1 MTEDLYNTKRSL
13 ELEWQQE
20 HLKEGKYTLN
30 MGYIDKKIQEIVK
43 EIIAKEFEADTLQ
56 DNIFESRL
64 ILHRPFDQQQY
75 L

>member
-1 MTEDLYNTKRSL
+1 L

-43 EIIAKEFEADTLQ
+43 EIIAREFEDDTRE
-56 DNIFESRL
+56 IKVREAKPEVS
-64 ILHRPFDQQQY
+64 IAT
-75 L
+75 

>member
-30 MGYIDKKIQEIVK
+30 MGYIDKKIQEVIK
-43 EIIAKEFEADTLQ
+43 EIIAKEFEEAT
-56 DNIFESRL
+56 RL
-64 ILHRPFDQQQY
+64 TQQKDAKPEVSIAT
-75 L
+75 